1 MTYTCENC
9 AHSYT
14 EEIEKLAPQI
24 IEQSKETVK
33 EWSNDENL
41 TFRSN
46 ASYEDFIE
54 VRINGT
60 VLSSDLYTIRE
71 GSIIVDLKP
80 EYLSSLKNGDYR
92 LEIVSV
98 GGVAA
103 TDFSVNKN
111 VMTNPWV
118 WGSGTFVLVAGLL
131 AFAIWFVF
139 FKKKWLVLQLGTA
152 QMTNILPKIKEFFGG
167 KNAQSSKNTA
177 AKKANTDEKENAK
190 VEKTLSGVNNSSQKT
205 TNDDQTKDPRN

>member
-14 EEIEKLAPQI
+14 KEIEKLAPQI
-24 IEQSKETVK
+24 IEQNKDTVK
-33 EWSNDENL
+33 EWSKDENL

-80 EYLSSLKNGDYR
+80 EYLASLKNGDYR

-111 VMTNPWV
+111 IMTNPWV

-131 AFAIWFVF
+131 AFAVWWVF
-139 FKKKWLVLQLGTA
+139 FKKKWLILQLGTL
-152 QMTNILPKIKEFFGG
+152 QTTNILPKTKKFFAG
-167 KNAQSSKNTA
+167 KASKNDA
-177 AKKANTDEKENAK
+177 VKKADTDKKNNSK
-190 VEKTLSGVNNSSQKT
+190 PEKTSIGINNSSQNT
-205 TNDDQTKDPRN
+205 TAVDQTKDSHN